1 MMEKLLL
8 PVILLALGL
17 ALWASPDFQEIS
29 AGVAIFLFGMLM
41 LEDGFKLFSGGF
53 LEAALERATGSVTK
67 SLGFGIVTTSIMQSS
82 SLVSVITI
90 SFLSAGLISLVAG
103 VGIIFGAN
111 IGTTTGAWLVAGF
124 GLKVKI
130 SAYALPML
138 AIAIVLVFQ
147 KNKYLR
153 GGGYVLAGL
162 GFLFLGIHHMK
173 EGFEAFKDQF
183 DLTRFALTGLAG
195 LAVYTLIGAASTVVM
210 QSSHATMT
218 LIITALAATQISYEN
233 ALALA
238 IGANIGTTITAII
251 GSLTANYQGKR
262 LALAHV
268 VFNLVTAGVA
278 LVFIG
283 HIRMSVDIISVWV
296 GIADN
301 DYALKLAV
309 FHTIFNTLGVAIMLP
324 FLYRLIAFL
333 ERAIAQP
340 EEDLSKPKYLTAAV
354 DEFPQTIEVAMR
366 REVKHLYDNA
376 EELILHGLNLHRH
389 EIFTAR
395 DIAAAVEK
403 SRQPVE
409 FDIDERYEARIK
421 TLYSAIVEFATRV
434 GAKDMPEDVMT
445 DIYSLR
451 DVAGRI
457 VRAVK
462 SVKHLRRNATR
473 YTERQQGVI
482 TDLYNQTRSEIAR
495 ILVEIRKLDQTSAED
510 RSSLWLDQERLVVE
524 SDANDTYNRIES
536 LIRGRGLDASAAT
549 SFLNDSN
556 YAYSAMRDLLDA
568 ARAYYIETEDAMAEV
583 ERILALEDEDVTT
596 MVQGTGVQGTGVQS
610 AGVQGARGA
619 NHDHVTP

>member
-1 MMEKLLL
+1 MMKKLVL
-8 PVILLALGL
+8 PVILLVLTLGF
-17 ALWASPDFQEIS
+17 WASSDFQEIA

-41 LEDGFKLFSGGF
+41 LEDGFKLFSGGI
-53 LEAALERATGSVTK
+53 LEKLLERATGSVPK
-67 SLGFGIVTTSIMQSS
+67 SLGFGILSTTIMQSS

-147 KNKYLR
+147 KNKYVR
-153 GGGYVLAGL
+153 GAGFVLAGL

-183 DLTRFALTGLAG
+183 DLTRFALTGLLG
-195 LAVYTLIGAASTVVM
+195 LLVYTLVGAAATVVM

-218 LIITALAATQISYEN
+218 LIITALAASQISYEN

-251 GSLTANYQGKR
+251 GSLTANFQGKR
-262 LALAHV
+262 LALAHLI
-268 VFNLVTAGVA
+268 FNMVTAGVA
-278 LVFIG
+278 LIFIG
-283 HIRMSVDIISVWV
+283 PIRMSVDFISAGV
-296 GIADN
+296 GIADT

-309 FHTIFNTLGVAIMLP
+309 FHTIFNTLGVLIMLP
-324 FLYRLIAFL
+324 LLNKLIVFL
-333 ERAIAQP
+333 ERTIAQP
-340 EEDLSKPKYLTAAV
+340 EEDLSKPKYLSAAV
-354 DEFPQTIEVAMR
+354 DEFPQTIEHAMR
-366 REVKHLYDNA
+366 LEVKHLYDNA
-376 EELILHGLNLHRH
+376 VELIAHGLNLHRDD
-389 EIFTAR
+389 IFTSK
-395 DIAAAVEK
+395 DIAATVAA
-403 SRQPVE
+403 SRAPVD

-434 GAKDMPEDVMT
+434 GARDMPEDVMD

-451 DVAGRI
+451 DVARRI

-462 SVKHLRRNATR
+462 AVKHLRRNATR
-473 YTERQQGVI
+473 YTQTEQGKI
-482 TDLYNQTRSEIAR
+482 TDLYNQLRTEIAR
-495 ILVEIRKLDQTSAED
+495 ILVEINKLDLADPED
-510 RSSLWLDQERLVVE
+510 RSSLWLDQERVQVL
-524 SDANDTYNRIES
+524 SDAQDTNNRIDV
-536 LIRGRGLDASAAT
+536 LIRNQELEAIVAT
-549 SFLNDSN
+549 SFLNDVN
-556 YAYSAMRDLLDA
+556 YAYAAIRDLLGA

-583 ERILALEDEDVTT
+583 ERILALEDEELADLLLTASVH
-596 MVQGTGVQGTGVQS
+596 QRKGGSQ
-610 AGVQGARGA
+610 
-619 NHDHVTP
+619 

>member
-1 MMEKLLL
+1 MMKKLLL
-8 PVILLALGL
+8 PVILLVLSLGF
-17 ALWASPDFQEIS
+17 WASGDFQEIA

-53 LEAALERATGSVTK
+53 LEAALEKATGSVTK
-67 SLGFGIVTTSIMQSS
+67 SLGFGIVTTTIMQSS

-90 SFLSAGLISLVAG
+90 SFLSAGLISLLAG

-130 SAYALPML
+130 STYALPML

-147 KNKYLR
+147 KNKYIR
-153 GGGYVLAGL
+153 GAGYVLAGL

-183 DLTRFALTGLAG
+183 DLTRFAMTGLAG
-195 LAVYTLIGAASTVVM
+195 LVVYTLIGAAATVVM

-218 LIITALAATQISYEN
+218 LIITALAASQISYEN

-251 GSLTANYQGKR
+251 GSLTSNYQGKR
-262 LALAHV
+262 LALAHLI
-268 VFNLVTAGVA
+268 FNLVTAGVA
-278 LVFIG
+278 LIFIG
-283 HIRMSVDIISVWV
+283 PIRMSVDFISSGV

-301 DYALKLAV
+301 DFALKLAV

-324 FLYRLIAFL
+324 LLHRLIAFL
-333 ERAIAQP
+333 ERTITQP
-340 EEDLSKPKYLTAAV
+340 EEDLSQPRYLSEAV
-354 DEFPQTIEVAMR
+354 DEFPQTIELAMR

-376 EELILHGLNLHRH
+376 VELILHGLNLHRH
-389 EIFTAR
+389 DIFAAKEV
-395 DIAAAVEK
+395 AAAVEQ

-421 TLYSAIVEFATRV
+421 TLYSAIVEFATRI
-434 GAKDMPEDVMT
+434 GSKDMPQDVMN

-482 TDLYNQTRSEIAR
+482 TDLYNQLRTEIAR
-495 ILVEIRKLDQTSAED
+495 ILVEIRKLDLASAED
-510 RSSLWLDQERLVVE
+510 RSSLWLDQERVVVE
-524 SDANDTYNRIES
+524 SDARDTYSRIEA
-536 LIRGRGLDASAAT
+536 LIRSHELDASVAT

-556 YAYSAMRDLLDA
+556 YAYSAMRDLLGA

-583 ERILALEDEDVTT
+583 ERILALEDEDLTT
-596 MVQGTGVQGTGVQS
+596 MVL
-610 AGVQGARGA
+610 GALGDSKEDQA
-619 NHDHVTP
+619 P